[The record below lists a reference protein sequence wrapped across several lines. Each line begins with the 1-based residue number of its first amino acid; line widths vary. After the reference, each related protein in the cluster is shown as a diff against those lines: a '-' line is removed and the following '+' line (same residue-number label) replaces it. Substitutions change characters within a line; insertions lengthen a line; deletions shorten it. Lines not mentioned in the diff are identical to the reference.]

1 MAISKRL
8 KAIAKYT
15 NGFESLADIACDH
28 GYLGIYAVENYG
40 LKKVLLTD
48 INPMPLAS
56 AEKNCRLKGLTDIIS
71 LKLGDGLNPLTED
84 YDVISI
90 SGIGGILMRD
100 ILSKDLSKIKNAKR
114 LILCP
119 NTDLYEVRKFLNDNL
134 FIIEEEDILFEHK
147 YYEIIVAKYIG
158 QPQNYST
165 LELKYGPKLLQN
177 KTDIFVSY
185 YNEHLKL
192 LTKQFKFLTDSQT
205 KEKFMLKINEIKKI
219 LGNNL

>member
-15 NGFESLADIACDH
+15 EGFESLADIACDH

-56 AEKNCRLKGLTDIIS
+56 AINNCKSRKLEDIIKC
-71 LKLGDGLNPLTED
+71 KLGDGLAPLTED
-84 YDVISI
+84 YDIISI
-90 SGIGGILMRD
+90 SGIGGILMKE
-100 ILSKDLSKIKNAKR
+100 ILSNDITKCQNAKR

-119 NTDLYEVRKFLNDNL
+119 NTDLFEIRKFLKDNS
-134 FIIEEEDILFEHK
+134 FIIENEEIILEHK
-147 YYEIIVAKYIG
+147 YYEIIVAKYNG
-158 QPQNYST
+158 QLVDYSE
-165 LELKYGPKLLQN
+165 LELKYGPVLLKN
-177 KTDIFVSY
+177 KTEIFIKHYEEQINNLSKQLEFIKDNNAREKISFKIV
-185 YNEHLKL
+185 ELK
-192 LTKQFKFLTDSQT
+192 Q
-205 KEKFMLKINEIKKI
+205 I

>member
-8 KAIAKYT
+8 KAIAKYVC
-15 NGFESLADIACDH
+15 GFDSLADIACDH
-28 GYLGIYAVENYG
+28 GYLGIYAVEEYG

-56 AEKNCRLKGLTDIIS
+56 AVNNCKSRNLDHIIS
-71 LKLGDGLNPLTED
+71 CKLGDGLAPLNED

-90 SGIGGILMRD
+90 SGIGGILMSEILAKD
-100 ILSKDLSKIKNAKR
+100 ITKCKNAKR

-119 NTDLYEVRKFLNDNL
+119 NTDSYEVRKFLNDNM
-134 FIIEEEDILFEHK
+134 FVIENEEIIFEHK

-158 QPQNYST
+158 TIQNYSNE
-165 LELKYGPKLLQN
+165 ELKFGPILVKNKPEMFVNHYKEQIKILSKQLMLVKDSNAIEKL
-177 KTDIFVSY
+177 T
-185 YNEHLKL
+185 
-192 LTKQFKFLTDSQT
+192 
-205 KEKFMLKINEIKKI
+205 LKIDELKQI